1 MVLADVVVVAEIVAA
16 VLEAVIVAA
25 AASEEAA
32 AVSVAEETNQKHSD
46 NQQFT
51 KKFEKISVVSKLTGR
66 NRCIF
71 VSEKQKSTCYANKKR
86 TRRVHNVLP

>member
-1 MVLADVVVVAEIVAA
+1 MALMVPADVVVVVVIVAA
-16 VLEAVIVAA
+16 VSEAVIVA

-32 AVSVAEETNQKHSD
+32 AVSVAEETDQKHSD

-71 VSEKQKSTCYANKKR
+71 VSEKQKSTCYTDKK
-86 TRRVHNVLP
+86 NAQSA